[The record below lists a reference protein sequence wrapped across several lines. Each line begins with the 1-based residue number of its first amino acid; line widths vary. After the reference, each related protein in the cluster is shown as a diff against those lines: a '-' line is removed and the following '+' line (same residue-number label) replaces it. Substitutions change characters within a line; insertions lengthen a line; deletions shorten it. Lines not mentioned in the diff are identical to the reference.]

1 MGAQVDDRASKARI
15 PHLRHRHQQLACKRT
30 YLVLRCLRHV
40 LPPFTRSRDAQANT
54 PIISLS
60 LPRAQKKSGGAQ
72 EAARRLPRVG
82 ACDIAVASRAAVGL
96 PVPARGVNHAL
107 TNTEDP
113 MTINVGD
120 KLPSVTLRQVTPE
133 GPKEVSTDDFFR
145 GKRIVLFAVP
155 GAFTPACSQR
165 HLPGFVDRA
174 AEIRAKGIDEIAC
187 VSVNDAA
194 VMGAWGR
201 NQRVDGKVTM
211 LADGSGDFA
220 KSLGLEL
227 DLSKGGLGI
236 RSKRYSMLVDN
247 GVVKALNV
255 EQQPGQ
261 VEASSA
267 EAMLKALV

>member
-1 MGAQVDDRASKARI
+1 
-15 PHLRHRHQQLACKRT
+15 
-30 YLVLRCLRHV
+30 
-40 LPPFTRSRDAQANT
+40 
-54 PIISLS
+54 
-60 LPRAQKKSGGAQ
+60 
-72 EAARRLPRVG
+72 
-82 ACDIAVASRAAVGL
+82 
-96 PVPARGVNHAL
+96 
-107 TNTEDP
+107 

-133 GPKEVSTDDFFR
+133 GPKEVTSDDFFR

-165 HLPGFVDRA
+165 HMPGFVEKA
-174 AEIRAKGIDEIAC
+174 AEIRAKGIDNIAC
-187 VSVNDAA
+187 VAVNDAA
-194 VMGAWGR
+194 VLGAWAR
-201 NQRVDGKVTM
+201 DQKADGKVTM

-220 KSLGLEL
+220 KALGLEL

-247 GVVKALNV
+247 GVVGALNV

-267 EAMLKALV
+267 ESMLKALV

>member
-1 MGAQVDDRASKARI
+1 
-15 PHLRHRHQQLACKRT
+15 
-30 YLVLRCLRHV
+30 
-40 LPPFTRSRDAQANT
+40 
-54 PIISLS
+54 
-60 LPRAQKKSGGAQ
+60 
-72 EAARRLPRVG
+72 
-82 ACDIAVASRAAVGL
+82 
-96 PVPARGVNHAL
+96 
-107 TNTEDP
+107 

-133 GPKEVSTDDFFR
+133 GPKEVASDDFFR
-145 GKRIVLFAVP
+145 SKRIVLFAVP

-220 KSLGLEL
+220 KALGLEL